1 VTVLCCAMR
10 VSTRAYDA
18 WTNNPDRQN
27 TTKEETKLKDKVE
40 QIFYAN
46 KQVYGSRRMADALS
60 KIGIKTSRYQVTRLM
75 AELGLKVRHP
85 KKYKV
90 TTDSDPNDATLP
102 NKLDRQLTGKAS
114 NKV

>member
-1 VTVLCCAMR
+1 MMLGQIILTGR
-10 VSTRAYDA
+10 IK
-18 WTNNPDRQN
+18 P
-27 TTKEETKLKDKVE
+27 KKKLNLKIKLSRFFIE
-40 QIFYAN
+40 N

-60 KIGIKTSRYQVTRLM
+60 KIGIKASCYQVTQLM